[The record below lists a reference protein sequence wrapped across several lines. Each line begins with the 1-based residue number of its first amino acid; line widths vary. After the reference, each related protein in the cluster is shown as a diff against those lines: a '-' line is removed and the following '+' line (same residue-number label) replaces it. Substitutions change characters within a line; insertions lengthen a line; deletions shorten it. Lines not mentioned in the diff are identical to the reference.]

1 MIFLKNIDAVVAWLG
16 VFNKHDP
23 WLQYFLQGTGPWG
36 TVRLLHVPE
45 FRVHVCVYNRKAGY
59 AHTAGSDSCW
69 LRASS
74 CQLAARRAA
83 GAQPCDSCC
92 RNTSRRMQQP
102 GARAP
107 SSATVRRITAIA
119 GLCPPGNF
127 AHRGAVCVTCAR
139 IHWFGQMPTMATH
152 TARAACVL
160 HRRVSSMR
168 SFWRV
173 CMVDAFPHVHVVG
186 TPPRWISRPRL
197 GSRCCGLDYY
207 K

>member
-1 MIFLKNIDAVVAWLG
+1 MIQSNMSNSQNRPG
-16 VFNKHDP
+16 
-23 WLQYFLQGTGPWG
+23 GPPCAG
-36 TVRLLHVPE
+36 YVCYG
-45 FRVHVCVYNRKAGY
+45 FRECVYNRKAGY
-59 AHTAGSDSCW
+59 AQTSGSSSCW

-74 CQLAARRAA
+74 CQLAAWRAA

-160 HRRVSSMR
+160 HRRVSR
-168 SFWRV
+168 QFL
-173 CMVDAFPHVHVVG
+173 HE
-186 TPPRWISRPRL
+186 
-197 GSRCCGLDYY
+197 
-207 K
+207 